1 MTEGPLLGIMIRPAH
16 AVAAAALFLL
26 PAAARADP
34 CAGPLPNVVG
44 RTFSGPVR
52 YVGDGDSLCVGQS
65 PNPRSW
71 IEVRL
76 ADFDAPELHDLGGQR
91 AKALLQRVTRGRQL
105 VCRATPGRSGRI
117 VVYDRV
123 IATCTLG
130 GRRLGDVLRAAGGA
144 EGGR

>member
-1 MTEGPLLGIMIRPAH
+1 MVISPAH
-16 AVAAAALFLL
+16 AFAAAALFLL

-34 CAGPLPNVVG
+34 CEGPLPGVAG

-52 YVGDGDSLCVGQS
+52 YVGDGDSLCIGRS
-65 PNPRSW
+65 ANTKSW

-76 ADFDAPELHDLGGQR
+76 ADFDAPELHDPGGQR
-91 AKALLQRVTRGRQL
+91 AKALLQRVTSGREL
-105 VCRATPGRSGRI
+105 VCRATPGRNGRV

-123 IATCTLG
+123 IAACTLG
-130 GRRLGDVLRAAGGA
+130 GRRLGDGLRAAGGS

>member
-1 MTEGPLLGIMIRPAH
+1 MIRPLH
-16 AVAAAALFLL
+16 LIAAALFLA

-34 CAGPLPNVVG
+34 CEGSLPTIAG

-52 YVGDGDSLCVGQS
+52 YVGDGDSLCVGRS
-65 PNPRSW
+65 ANPKSW

-76 ADFDAPELHDLGGQR
+76 ADFDAPELNDAGGAR
-91 AKALLQRVTRGRQL
+91 AKALLKRVTRGREL
-105 VCRATPGRSGRI
+105 LCRATRGRSGRV

-123 IATCTLG
+123 IAACTLG
-130 GRRLGDVLRAAGGA
+130 GRRLDDLLRAAGGI